1 MKIWEKIKIGRPPS
15 FSSSEEMWE
24 RAIEYF
30 QDCIDD
36 KSLCEVKAF
45 AYQGEVTQEKVPRM
59 RAMTQAGLCAYLNI
73 GTSTW
78 HTYKDR
84 DEFLEVTSKIEQIMY
99 EQKFSGAASGLLNA
113 NIIARD
119 LGLADKQEI
128 THGGDVTPWTS
139 VKAGVDE

>member
-1 MKIWEKIKIGRPPS
+1 MKLWEKIKIGRPPS
-15 FSSSEEMWE
+15 FSGPEEMWE

-45 AYQGEVTQEKVPRM
+45 AYQGEVTQESVPRM

-73 GTSTW
+73 GVSTW
-78 HTYKDR
+78 HTYKER

-128 THGGDVTPWTS
+128 THGGDVTPWAS

>member
-1 MKIWEKIKIGRPPS
+1 MKIWEKIKVGRPPS
-15 FSSSEEMWE
+15 FSSPDEMWE
-24 RAIEYF
+24 RAVEYF
-30 QDCIDD
+30 KDCTDD

-45 AYQGEVTQEKVPRM
+45 AFQGVITQDKVPRM

-78 HTYKDR
+78 HDYKDK
-84 DEFLEVTSKIEQIMY
+84 DEYSEVTSKIEQVMY

-128 THGGDVTPWTS
+128 THGGDVTPWAS
-139 VKAGVDE
+139 VKVGIDE